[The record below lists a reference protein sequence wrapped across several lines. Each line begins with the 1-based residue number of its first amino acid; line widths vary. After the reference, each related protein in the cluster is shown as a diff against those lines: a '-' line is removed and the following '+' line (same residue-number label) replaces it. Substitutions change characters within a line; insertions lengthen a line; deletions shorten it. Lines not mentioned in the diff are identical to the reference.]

1 MPTSRARERG
11 MRTARANGVAAAVAI
26 TTGGLRRNR
35 RRSNGAARPAA
46 STVQA
51 AARMA
56 VERGTDFANISRGT
70 DGSGTGNRPL
80 ALQLVPA
87 GRLLHRGGCSGGFGG
102 EGA

>member
-1 MPTSRARERG
+1 MPTSRVRERG
-11 MRTARANGVAAAVAI
+11 TRTARANGVAAAVAI

-56 VERGTDFANISRGT
+56 VERGTDIANISRHA
-70 DGSGTGNRPL
+70 DGSGTDNRPL
-80 ALQLVPA
+80 AVE
-87 GRLLHRGGCSGGFGG
+87 LHGSGCSRGFGG
-102 EGA
+102 EGADDL